1 MPKTI
6 KNVFIKKL
14 TFERMIEAHYRAVKG
29 KRNKKEIIN
38 YEIDLETNITNLI
51 NNIKKNTYKQ
61 GKYREFIVYEPK
73 QRLIKSLPY
82 QDRIVH
88 QWYVEEFIKDFY
100 YKRFIKDT
108 YACIKDRGTHKAVDN
123 VQKYMRKMKRVNKN
137 YYVLKCDIKKY
148 FYNIDKEILIN
159 ILGKSIKDIKLLNF
173 TKLILEDGNKKG
185 IPIGN
190 YTSQWFANIYLN
202 ELDHYVKD
210 FLRIKYYVRYM
221 DDFIILLDSK
231 NECKDVI
238 NKIKIFLKL
247 NLHLELN
254 KKSRYYPNKLGIDFC
269 GYKIFET
276 HRLLRKRSKKK
287 IKKKIKVWNY
297 LKMEERLDS
306 HKMLL
311 CWNSWIG
318 HANHSNSYN
327 FINKI
332 HKNIIENENLKY

>member
-1 MPKTI
+1 
-6 KNVFIKKL
+6 
-14 TFERMIEAHYRAVKG
+14 MIEAHYRAVKG

-38 YEIDLETNITNLI
+38 YEIDLETNIINLI
-51 NNIKKNTYKQ
+51 NNIKNNTYKQ

-73 QRLIKSLPY
+73 ERLIKSLPY

-88 QWYVEEFIKDFY
+88 QWYVEEFIKDYY

-108 YACIKDRGTHKAVDN
+108 YACIKNRGTHKAVEN
-123 VQKYMRKMKRVNKN
+123 VQKYMIVRKRKNKD

-148 FYNIDKEILIN
+148 FYNIDKDVLIKILE
-159 ILGKSIKDIKLLNF
+159 KSIKDSKLLNF
-173 TKLILEDGNKKG
+173 TKIILDDGNEKG

-210 FLRIKYYVRYM
+210 VLRIKYYVRYM
-221 DDFIILLDSK
+221 DDFIFLLENKEKCKEIL
-231 NECKDVI
+231 
-238 NKIKIFLKL
+238 NKVRNFIEIELHLKL
-247 NLHLELN
+247 NE
-254 KKSRYYPNKLGIDFC
+254 KSRYYPHKMGVDFC

-287 IKKKIKVWNY
+287 IKKNIKLWNY
-297 LKMEERLDS
+297 LKEEEKLDK
-306 HKMLL
+306 HMMLL

-318 HANHSNSYN
+318 HTKHSNSYN
-327 FINKI
+327 FRKQMYS
-332 HKNIIENENLKY
+332 KIIEKDFLNF